1 MKFLP
6 DKGFMGVVYKVDCIY
21 SIDQNRFKDSIIK
34 KEQYLQKRLEL
45 LQLANEK
52 EENAKQLRR
61 KASIK

>member
-1 MKFLP
+1 
-6 DKGFMGVVYKVDCIY
+6 MGVVYKVDCIY